1 MYDQKTKHPDMQM
14 TLSMRQMPPVIF
26 FEYPVAGVVDEEIH
40 EQVAAG
46 AASREALFSAC
57 WMDYGRSL
65 LASVEPCMEAN
76 EGVAD
81 VVRALA
87 GRSDLVG
94 LSVAWLTNRQCVLS
108 LEGRR
113 LYLSESFDGEV
124 SLFFACPGTQLPGLS
139 SSRLD
144 LTDYGTET
152 VASFIAA
159 VFRAAPA
166 VAGFCG
172 VGA

>member
-1 MYDQKTKHPDMQM
+1 MQM

-26 FEYPVAGVVDEEIH
+26 FEYPVAGVVDEEIR

-57 WMDYGRSL
+57 WMDYSRSL

-76 EGVAD
+76 EGVAAI
-81 VVRALA
+81 VGSLA
-87 GRSDLVG
+87 GRSDLAG
-94 LSVAWLTNRQCVLS
+94 LTVSWLGGRGCMLS
-108 LEGRR
+108 LGGKS
-113 LYLSESFDGEV
+113 LYLSETYEGEV
-124 SLFFACPGTQLPGLS
+124 FLFFAHPGTKLPGAA

-144 LTDYGTET
+144 LTDFGTET

-159 VFRAAPA
+159 VFHSVPA
-166 VAGFCG
+166 VACYL
-172 VGA
+172 ALNCKNS